1 MIFCILRDSK
11 DYDDIKRKAA
21 LELRIAIPTQVM
33 LVKNI
38 FKPKGVDQY
47 AGNLLLKVSH
57 LYCILVTAF
66 SARGNAC

>member
-1 MIFCILRDSK
+1 MIFCILRDPK

-57 LYCILVTAF
+57 LYQCFCDYLCEEK
-66 SARGNAC
+66 AC

>member
-1 MIFCILRDSK
+1 MIFCILRDPK

-38 FKPKGVDQY
+38 SSPR
-47 AGNLLLKVSH
+47 ASTSTLAIS
-57 LYCILVTAF
+57 C
-66 SARGNAC
+66 SR